1 MYNTQFLP
9 LGHTPNLPQPLGSL
23 LRELSAKLTEGVYR
37 PKGSPA
43 AKSPQKVSIMKSNK
57 RIRSSWSW
65 IGLGGIFLPAVS
77 IYGLCTVL
85 PTAEGSDFYVWL
97 GILIGGF
104 LIGMWVTIKIFFRF
118 VIDENGVRMQRLLF
132 SRFFPWNEVKEIII
146 SSTPTKGRFLETA
159 VICTE
164 KRRPYIDLKA
174 GDVFR
179 RPKWCMCID
188 LNSKD
193 YPAEHGIPFV
203 EKESFFLFIQE
214 HVKQNY
220 EIEINYDHE
229 ALKQLKRR
237 ERRGNKS
244 RK

>member
-1 MYNTQFLP
+1 MKDTTIQ
-9 LGHTPNLPQPLGSL
+9 SL
-23 LRELSAKLTEGVYR
+23 
-37 PKGSPA
+37 
-43 AKSPQKVSIMKSNK
+43 KSNK
-57 RIRSSWSW
+57 RIRSSWSL

-132 SRFFPWNEVKEIII
+132 SRFFPWSEVKEIII

-164 KRRPYIDLKA
+164 KRRPYIDLKE

-188 LNSKD
+188 LNSKE
-193 YPAEHGIPFV
+193 YPAEHGLPYV
-203 EKESFFLFIQE
+203 DKEAFLQFIQE
-214 HVKQNY
+214 YAAQEY
-220 EIEINYDHE
+220 EIEINYDHK
-229 ALKQLKRR
+229 ALMQLRHK
-237 ERRGNKS
+237 ERKSNKG